1 MDIQTLLVSAI
12 VALAGGHIVWFKL
25 WMKREE
31 KHQEEK
37 DRIAADKDVIIG
49 SLANQKD
56 EALEQVG
63 AEKDR
68 LITFL
73 ERLSNMEED

>member
-1 MDIQTLLVSAI
+1 MLISAI
-12 VALAGGHIVWFKL
+12 VFLAGGHVVWFNR
-25 WMKREE
+25 WTAREE
-31 KHQEEK
+31 KHRQEMAQL
-37 DRIAADKDVIIG
+37 AADKDVIIG

-56 EALEQVG
+56 EALGQIG

-68 LITFL
+68 FIAFL